1 MEGSLLQEVLNIL
14 AEEHKVA
21 DAVVK
26 KAESFYAHRRIGE
39 RIDVCTS
46 DGKRIICSWTEA
58 KDENDA
64 FVWAVYGVITKR
76 EREKVLEFV
85 TQQLDASSYLFRVC
99 RERAKKLEA
108 EIAELLLEN
117 KRLRDENT
125 ELLFSPG
132 GRGALEAQRHFESL
146 V

>member
-1 MEGSLLQEVLNIL
+1 MEEESLLQEVLNIL
-14 AEEHKVA
+14 AKEHKVV
-21 DAVVK
+21 DVVVK
-26 KAESFYAHRRIGE
+26 KAESFYAHRCIGE
-39 RIDVCTS
+39 RIDICAP
-46 DGKRIICSWTEA
+46 DGKKICSWVEA

-76 EREKVLEFV
+76 EKVLEFV
-85 TQQLDASSYLFRVC
+85 AQQLDASSYLFRVC

-132 GRGALEAQRHFESL
+132 GRGALEAQQHFESL